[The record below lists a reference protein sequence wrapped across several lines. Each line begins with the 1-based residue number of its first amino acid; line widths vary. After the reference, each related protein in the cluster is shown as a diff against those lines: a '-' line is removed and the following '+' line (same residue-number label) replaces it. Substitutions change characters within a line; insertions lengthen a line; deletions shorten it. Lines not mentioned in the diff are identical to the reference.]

1 MSKIKSCGI
10 CLQTVSWKKRSALG
24 NEKSR
29 LPEYILYQLE
39 LSKVEEVP
47 HSLLELGLLAHM
59 CHCYNKGMDHKD
71 LKAKMHY
78 QIKMQTG
85 GII

>member
-1 MSKIKSCGI
+1 MLANSFLRRNDLLLAMTKS
-10 CLQTVSWKKRSALG
+10 Q
-24 NEKSR
+24 

-39 LSKVEEVP
+39 WSKVEEVP